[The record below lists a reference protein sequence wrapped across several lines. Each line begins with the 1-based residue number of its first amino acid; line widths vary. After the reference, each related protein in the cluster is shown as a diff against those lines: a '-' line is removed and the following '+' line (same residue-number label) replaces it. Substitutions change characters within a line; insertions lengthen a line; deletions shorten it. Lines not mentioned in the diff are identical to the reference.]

1 MGRPMHKT
9 ITSFVI
15 TLSLAALAPQT
26 FAQEIP
32 KPDKKGNYSLSLGP
46 VDARQKYAGSLWY
59 CNVKQ
64 LPVRQDA
71 NLKSKVLFNLKKGET
86 IPAYIGMGGSDE
98 VLQNS
103 KDKQDRTWMRVLLP
117 AKYGEA
123 ASAYVRANS
132 RYLRPVLP
140 KGVKEDIPAL
150 ADEAGDETIDV
161 GAPGGAPPKSTAATN
176 GAAGKNS
183 TPAGK
188 PGGNINVNV
197 NVNVNGAPAGK
208 NGSAAKAA
216 PVAGAAPAPPAPV
229 VGGMALQFAPG
240 WTNWSKNGHIYSVSP
255 DNTAR
260 VVLVKVT
267 DLPKESPWDDV
278 QGRMAKVLAPHYPGL
293 VNLKEVKTEHDV
305 ERGGVGM
312 REVTYSANFDGQEVD
327 LVVDFARENNVD
339 GKGLVLITTC
349 TRKGDKDNRAKAEQ
363 VAKSLRLKK

>member
-1 MGRPMHKT
+1 MHKT
-9 ITSFVI
+9 IASFVI
-15 TLSLAALAPQT
+15 ALSLTALAPQV
-26 FAQEIP
+26 FAQDIP

-46 VDARQKYAGSLWY
+46 VDARKNYAGSLWY

-71 NLKSKVLFNLKKGET
+71 NLKSKVLFYLKKGET

-98 VLQNS
+98 VLKNA
-103 KDKQDRTWMRVLLP
+103 KDPQGRTWMRVLLP

-140 KGVKEDIPAL
+140 KGVKEEIPVL
-150 ADEAGDETIDV
+150 ADEVGDEAIEV
-161 GAPGGAPPKSTAATN
+161 AAPAGGPPKAGVAAN
-176 GAAGKNS
+176 GKNS
-183 TPAGK
+183 APAGK
-188 PGGNINVNV
+188 AGGTINVNV
-197 NVNVNGAPAGK
+197 NVNLNAPPAGK
-208 NGSAAKAA
+208 AGGAKAA
-216 PVAGAAPAPPAPV
+216 PVAGAAAAPPAPV

-240 WTNWSKNGHIYSVSP
+240 WTNWSKNGNIYSVSP

-267 DLPKESPWDDV
+267 DIPKESPWDDV

-305 ERGGVGM
+305 DRGGVGM

-339 GKGLVLITTC
+339 GKGLVLITRC
-349 TRKGDKDNRAKAEQ
+349 TRKGDKANQAKADQ